1 MFATVGHVNKND
13 LNFPYNNDY
22 TLNIKSGEREIERKG
37 GRERKKKKKNN
48 EKMKTKRDTRK
59 KLIQNYSR
67 STV

>member
-37 GRERKKKKKNN
+37 GRERKKKKNN